1 MSPART
7 SRPAARQGRRD
18 ASGAASASSSAR
30 TASAASAPEPREAR
44 RPRRTLRPGSPAAWW
59 HRVSGADGPV
69 RGESPVVTYYVLLVS
84 TFMLLFIGLMM
95 VYSVQSVSS
104 AASGTNSLVAYAK
117 YLVFA
122 VVGVVGMLTVS
133 RARMST
139 LKKGAWWVMALA
151 LILQCLVFVPG
162 VGIDIMGNS
171 NWIRLPGGFT
181 LQPSEFIK
189 LGLCLVLGRTA
200 WKHAADMRGGVR
212 SWAET
217 KPFLLRVG
225 VPVGLGVG
233 LVLGGG
239 DMGTS
244 IIIVM
249 AAFGALWMA
258 GLSRRW
264 FVGVGSLGLLGFAV
278 ISTVKTSRRAR
289 ITAWLNPDGSDPL
302 GLAYQP
308 NHARYAL
315 GTGGLLGVGPG
326 GSRQKWGYL
335 TQADSDYIFAIVGEE
350 LGLVGT
356 VLVIALF
363 ITVAWCCVRIMRRS
377 RDRFAVVTTAG
388 LMTWIVG
395 QALVNMCVVTGLL
408 PVLGVPLP
416 LISAGGSALI
426 AVLGGIG
433 VLLALAR
440 HEPGA
445 QEALSARAGSVRR
458 TLSVI
463 TPRRRNRA

>member
-1 MSPART
+1 M
-7 SRPAARQGRRD
+7 
-18 ASGAASASSSAR
+18 
-30 TASAASAPEPREAR
+30 
-44 RPRRTLRPGSPAAWW
+44 
-59 HRVSGADGPV
+59 
-69 RGESPVVTYYVLLVS
+69 RGESPVVTYYVLLVA

-104 AASGTNSLVAYAK
+104 AAAGTNSLTAYAK

-122 VVGVVGMLTVS
+122 VVGVASMLAVS
-133 RARMST
+133 RARIST
-139 LKKGAWWVMALA
+139 LKKSAWWVMGVALA
-151 LILQCLVFVPG
+151 LQCLVFVPG

-171 NWIRLPGGFT
+171 NWIRLPGGMT

-200 WKHAADMRGGVR
+200 WKHAADMRDGVR
-212 SWAET
+212 TWAET

-225 VPVGLGVG
+225 LPVMLAVG

-244 IIIVM
+244 IVIVV
-249 AAFGALWMA
+249 AAFGAMWMA

-264 FVGVGSLGLLGFAV
+264 FVGVGAFGLAGFALV
-278 ISTVKTSRRAR
+278 SILRPSRRAR
-289 ITAWLNPDGSDPL
+289 ITSWLNPDGSDPL

-308 NHARYAL
+308 NHAKYAL

-363 ITVAWCCVRIMRRS
+363 ITVGWCCVRIMRRS
-377 RDRFAVVTTAG
+377 RDRFAVVTAAG

-395 QALVNMCVVTGLL
+395 QALINMSVVAGLL

-458 TLSVI
+458 TLTVI